1 MVLVKSGRDALVETI
16 GKELIRLNN
25 ISKTFP
31 GVKALDGVRFSVRA
45 GEICGLVG
53 ENGAGKSTLIKVLTG
68 AHQADP
74 GGEIFIDGVPSE
86 IPNPAAA
93 KARGIGAVYQDV
105 MMAPHLSV
113 GENFFLGKLPRRMGV
128 VDWPRV
134 YRETRETL
142 RKMGMDVDPAVP
154 VNRLSVAMQE
164 MVAIA
169 KIVRENARV
178 IVFDE
183 PTALLTT
190 EEVEQLF
197 QLIGRLKK
205 DGCGIIYISHR
216 MEEIFRICDTVTV
229 LKDGR
234 YIDTVPVS
242 SVDENRLISMMVGR
256 KLEDMYD
263 IRRVQPGET
272 ALEVRGL
279 RRDGVFRDVD
289 IRVRRGEIFGLYG
302 LVGSGRTEVMR
313 CVTGADPFDGGEVR
327 IDDRPVRIRD
337 PKSSIRRGMAF
348 LTEDRKRQGLA
359 MNLSVSLNI
368 NIASYKAISR
378 AGFINL
384 RKEAAR
390 SEKFVGQLH
399 IKTPGVRQLAM
410 NLSGGNQQKLIVAR
424 WLACESRI
432 FIFDEPTV
440 GVDVGAKVEIYRL
453 FEQLLREGAAIVVI
467 SSYLPEVMG
476 LSDRVAVM
484 SEGRIMR
491 ELTRSEYSKDGR
503 MNEELLVRLA
513 SGITD

>member
-1 MVLVKSGRDALVETI
+1 METAGRELV
-16 GKELIRLNN
+16 RLHN

-31 GVKALDGVRFSVRA
+31 GVKALDGVQFTVRA

-68 AHQADP
+68 AHQADH
-74 GGEIFIDGVPSE
+74 GGEIFIDGVKTE
-86 IPNPAAA
+86 IANPAAA
-93 KARGIGAVYQDV
+93 QTKGIGVVYQDV

-113 GENFFLGKLPRRMGV
+113 GENFFLGKLPKRMGL

-142 RKMGMDVDPAVP
+142 KKVGVDVDPSVE
-154 VNRLSVAMQE
+154 VKKLSVAMQE

-169 KIVRENARV
+169 KIVRDNARV

-197 QLIGRLKK
+197 RLIGKLKEA
-205 DGCGIIYISHR
+205 GCGIIYISHR
-216 MEEIFRICDTVTV
+216 LEEIFRICDVVTV
-229 LKDGR
+229 LKDGH
-234 YIDTVPVS
+234 YIDTVPVA
-242 SVDENRLISMMVGR
+242 SVDENQLIAMMVGR
-256 KLEDMYD
+256 KLEDMYN
-263 IRRVQPGET
+263 IGRAQPGEA

-279 RRDGVFRDVD
+279 TRPGAFRDVSFT
-289 IRVRRGEIFGLYG
+289 VRRGEIFGLYG

-313 CVTGADPFDGGEVR
+313 CVTGADHFQSGEVK
-327 IDDRPVRIRD
+327 IDGRTVRIRS
-337 PKSSIRRGMAF
+337 PKSSIRHGVAF
-348 LTEDRKRQGLA
+348 LTEDRKRQGLS
-359 MNLSVSLNI
+359 MNLSVSFNI
-368 NIASYKAISR
+368 NIASYPAISR
-378 AGFINL
+378 AGFISL
-384 RKEAAR
+384 RKEARR
-390 SEKFVGQLH
+390 SEKYVGQLR
-399 IKTPGVRQLAM
+399 IKTPSVKQLAM

-453 FEQLLREGAAIVVI
+453 FEQLLQEGAAIVVI

-491 ELTRSEYSKDGR
+491 EIPRGEYSKNGR
-503 MNEELLVRLA
+503 MDEEMLVRLA

>member
-1 MVLVKSGRDALVETI
+1 MEAAGRELVRLV
-16 GKELIRLNN
+16 N

-31 GVKALDGVRFSVRA
+31 GVKALDGAQFSVRA
-45 GEICGLVG
+45 GEICALVG

-74 GGEIFIDGVPSE
+74 GGEIYIDGVRTE
-86 IPNPAAA
+86 IPTPAAA
-93 KARGIGAVYQDV
+93 KAKGIGAVYQDV
-105 MMAPHLSV
+105 MMAPHLTV
-113 GENFFLGKLPRRMGV
+113 GENFFLGKLPRRMGL

-134 YRETRETL
+134 HRETRETL
-142 RKMGMDVDPAVP
+142 KKIGVDVDPAMP
-154 VNRLSVAMQE
+154 VNKLSVAMQE

-190 EEVEQLF
+190 EEVDQLF
-197 QLIGRLKK
+197 QLIGRLKQA
-205 DGCGIIYISHR
+205 GCGIIYISHR
-216 MEEIFRICDTVTV
+216 LEEIFRICDTVTV

-234 YIDTVPVS
+234 YIDTVPVK
-242 SVDENRLISMMVGR
+242 SVDENQLIAMMVGR

-263 IRRVQPGET
+263 IRRQQPGEA
-272 ALEVRGL
+272 ALEVRGMT
-279 RRDGVFRDVD
+279 RPGAFRD
-289 IRVRRGEIFGLYG
+289 ISFQVRRGEIFGLYG

-313 CVTGADPFDGGEVR
+313 AVTGADPFESGQVLIDGRG
-327 IDDRPVRIRD
+327 VRIRD
-337 PKSSIRRGMAF
+337 PKSSIRHGMAF

-359 MNLSVSLNI
+359 MNLSVSFNI
-368 NIASYKAISR
+368 NIASYHAISR
-378 AGFINL
+378 AGFISL

-390 SEKFVGQLH
+390 SEKYVGQLR
-399 IKTPGVRQLAM
+399 IKTPGVKQLAM

-453 FEQLLREGAAIVVI
+453 FEQLLQEGAAIVVI

-484 SEGRIMR
+484 NEGRIMK
-491 ELTRSEYSKDGR
+491 ELTRSDFSRDGR
-503 MNEELLVRLA
+503 MDEEMLVRLA
-513 SGITD
+513 SGIQDESAPGKRREPQ

>member
-1 MVLVKSGRDALVETI
+1 MDTEGRELV
-16 GKELIRLNN
+16 RLSN

-31 GVKALDGVRFSVRA
+31 GVKALDNVRFAVRA

-74 GGEIFIDGVPSE
+74 GGEIYIDGIKTE
-86 IPNPAAA
+86 ILNPASAQA
-93 KARGIGAVYQDV
+93 KGIGAVYQDV

-113 GENFFLGKLPRRMGV
+113 GENFFLGKLPRRLGLI
-128 VDWPRV
+128 DWPRV

-142 RKMGMDVDPAVP
+142 QKMGVDVDPAVP
-154 VNRLSVAMQE
+154 VNKLSVAMQE

-197 QLIGRLKK
+197 SLIGRLKRA
-205 DGCGIIYISHR
+205 GCGIIYISHR
-216 MEEIFRICDTVTV
+216 LEEIFRICDIVTV

-242 SVDENRLISMMVGR
+242 SVDENQLISMMVGR

-272 ALEVRGL
+272 ALEVQGMNRPGA
-279 RRDGVFRDVD
+279 FQD
-289 IRVRRGEIFGLYG
+289 IRFKVRRGEIFGLYG

-313 CVTGADPFDGGEVR
+313 CVTGADRFESGEVL
-327 IDDRPVRIRD
+327 IDGKRVHIRD
-337 PKSSIRRGMAF
+337 PKSSIRHGMAF

-359 MNLSVSLNI
+359 MNMSVSFNI
-368 NIASYKAISR
+368 NIASYSSISR

-384 RKEAAR
+384 RKEGVR
-390 SEKFVGQLH
+390 SERYVGQLR
-399 IKTPGVRQLAM
+399 IKTPSVKQLAM

-453 FEQLLREGAAIVVI
+453 FEQLLEEGAAIIVI

-484 SEGRIMR
+484 SEGRIMK
-491 ELTRSEYSKDGR
+491 ELPRSEFSKGGR
-503 MNEELLVRLA
+503 MDEEMLVRLA

>member
-1 MVLVKSGRDALVETI
+1 METARRELV
-16 GKELIRLNN
+16 RLHN

-31 GVKALDGVRFSVRA
+31 GVKALDSVQFTVRA

-74 GGEIFIDGVPSE
+74 GGEIFIDGVKTE
-86 IPNPAAA
+86 IANPAAA
-93 KARGIGAVYQDV
+93 QMKGIGVVYQDV

-113 GENFFLGKLPRRMGV
+113 GENFFLGKLPKRMGL
-128 VDWPRV
+128 VDWPCV

-142 RKMGMDVDPAVP
+142 KKVGVDVDPSVQ
-154 VNRLSVAMQE
+154 VKQLSVALQE

-169 KIVRENARV
+169 KIVRDNARV

-197 QLIGRLKK
+197 QLIGKLKEA
-205 DGCGIIYISHR
+205 GCGIIYISHR
-216 MEEIFRICDTVTV
+216 MEEIFRICDVVTV

-234 YIDTVPVS
+234 YIDTVPVK
-242 SVDENRLISMMVGR
+242 SVDENQLIAMMVGR

-263 IRRVQPGET
+263 IHRVEPGEA

-279 RRDGVFRDVD
+279 TKSGAFRDVSFT
-289 IRVRRGEIFGLYG
+289 VRRGEIFGMYG

-313 CVTGADPFDGGEVR
+313 CVTGADHFDGGEVKINGR
-327 IDDRPVRIRD
+327 KANVRN
-337 PKSSIRRGMAF
+337 PKSSIRHGMAF
-348 LTEDRKRQGLA
+348 LTEDRKRQGLS
-359 MNLSVSLNI
+359 MNLSVSFNI
-368 NIASYKAISR
+368 NIASYAAISR

-384 RKEAAR
+384 RKEAQR
-390 SEKFVGQLH
+390 SEKFVGQLRV
-399 IKTPGVRQLAM
+399 KTPNVKQLAM
-410 NLSGGNQQKLIVAR
+410 NLSGGNQQKVIVAR

-453 FEQLLREGAAIVVI
+453 FEQLLKEGAAIVVI

-491 ELTRSEYSKDGR
+491 EIPRSEFSKNGR
-503 MNEELLVRLA
+503 MDEEMLVRLA